1 MFFGGKGTVGL
12 DIGSGYLKL
21 VQLKDTKEGY
31 ELELFDMLPLPPEL
45 IVDGSIIDSLRLVDS
60 LKELA
65 RKAKIRAKDVT
76 ISIAGHSSVI
86 IKRVSLP
93 EMSEDELYES
103 IKFEAEQYIPFDIDD
118 VDLDFQI
125 LGPKEEP
132 GQMDVILVAVK
143 KDIVNEYLSVVKEAG
158 LNCQIVDVNSF
169 ALENIYE
176 INYEIEPEKNVAL
189 VNIGANTINMN
200 ILKGGISVFTRDSAV
215 GSNLHT
221 EVLQRE
227 FNLAYEVAERLKRGE
242 PVENVT
248 PQDAFSVMELASE
261 EIISEVNRSLEYF
274 HEDIH
279 EIVLSGGCA
288 LIRDF
293 PNLLAE
299 KIRVETKLMQPF
311 KNIKIVSTQET
322 RRQMIKVNLLPLK
335 RKKKPK
341 PLPSFL
347 VITILITVVICILMA
362 YLTFFFNSRLSVKKK
377 QFAANETKIAELKE
391 MIKTVEDFEQRNKT
405 FKERNDIIEQLSKNK
420 SLPVKILDE
429 FSALLPNGI
438 WLQTMSIAGGTIN
451 LEGYG
456 FTNND
461 IVSYVDN
468 IKNSRMFTD
477 VYLQESKSVEAER
490 VAVYM
495 FKLTCRLKV

>member
-1 MFFGGKGTVGL
+1 MLFAGKGTIGL

-21 VQLKDTKEGY
+21 VQLRDMKGGY
-31 ELELFDMLPLPPEL
+31 ELEQFDMLPLPPEL

-65 RKAKIRAKDVT
+65 RKAKIKSKDVT
-76 ISIAGHSSVI
+76 ISMAGHSSVI

-103 IKFEAEQYIPFDIDD
+103 IKFEAEQYVPFDIDD

-143 KDIVNEYLSVVKEAG
+143 KDVINEFLSVVKEAG
-158 LNCQIVDVNSF
+158 FNCQIVDVNSF

-189 VNIGANTINMN
+189 VNIGASTINMN

-215 GSNLHT
+215 GSTLHT

-227 FNLAYEVAERLKRGE
+227 FNLTYDVAERLKRGE
-242 PVENVT
+242 PVENVS

-293 PNLLAE
+293 PTLLAE

-311 KNIKIVSTQET
+311 KNIKI
-322 RRQMIKVNLLPLK
+322 
-335 RKKKPK
+335 PK
-341 PLPSFL
+341 HLD
-347 VITILITVVICILMA
+347 
-362 YLTFFFNSRLSVKKK
+362 LTFI
-377 QFAANETKIAELKE
+377 QEMAPMAAVAAGL
-391 MIKTVEDFEQRNKT
+391 
-405 FKERNDIIEQLSKNK
+405 
-420 SLPVKILDE
+420 
-429 FSALLPNGI
+429 ALRRPG
-438 WLQTMSIAGGTIN
+438 
-451 LEGYG
+451 
-456 FTNND
+456 D
-461 IVSYVDN
+461 
-468 IKNSRMFTD
+468 R
-477 VYLQESKSVEAER
+477 
-490 VAVYM
+490 
-495 FKLTCRLKV
+495 